1 MRGHRR
7 PSAVRLAPALRV
19 AGLVVG
25 GAGLTIAAPLLY
37 ALIAGGSVRA
47 FLAPLL
53 LAILIFVVALRL
65 GRRLPPPNRRESL
78 LAAVLT
84 WLGLSLYGVLPYML
98 GSAPG
103 GAGAPID
110 AFFESTAGFTA
121 TGATIISDLQAQP
134 RALMLWRAQTQ
145 WIGGIGLIVLAVIF
159 LPRLAVGGR
168 QLIETEVAGPQLE
181 KLAPHLRASTIRIV
195 GVYVVLTVLLVLGL
209 TALGRLD
216 LAPGMDLFQAVAH
229 AFTTVS
235 AGGFSPNPRSIEPF
249 GPWAQWLIAVAII
262 IAGTNLALWYR
273 AIALRRPRSF
283 RDDELRWY
291 LLILGIASV
300 ILIAELA
307 LAGTYGLAESIRQ
320 GVFQAAS
327 IMTGTGYA
335 TADFAQWSEL
345 ALGTLFLL
353 MFIGGCTGSPTG
365 ALKVMRIVMAGRVIL
380 REIRS
385 TVHPEQVR
393 LIRTGGRTLNDRVVN
408 GVIIFVLLYLALVV
422 ISGVLLLIDPG
433 RPLGLN
439 FEDALSAAAATVGN
453 VGPGFGQLGPMGTYV
468 AFSEQAKVFLS
479 LLMIVGRLEIF
490 PVLVLLTA
498 AFWRD

>member
-1 MRGHRR
+1 MLLARR
-7 PSAVRLAPALRV
+7 PAAVRLAPALRV
-19 AGLVVG
+19 VGLVVG

-37 ALIAGGSVRA
+37 AGLTGGSVRA
-47 FLAPLL
+47 FLAPLV
-53 LAILIFVVALRL
+53 LAIGIFVLALRL
-65 GRRLPPPNRRESL
+65 GRRIPPPNRRESL

-121 TGATIISDLQAQP
+121 TGATIITDLQTQP

-195 GVYVVLTVLLVLGL
+195 GVYVVLTVLLVFGL
-209 TALGRLD
+209 TALGRLE

-229 AFTTVS
+229 AFSTVS

-249 GPWAQWLIAVAII
+249 GPWAQWLIALAIV

-291 LLILGIASV
+291 LLILGVASV

-320 GVFQAAS
+320 GMFQAAS

-353 MFIGGCTGSPTG
+353 MFVGGCAGSPTG
-365 ALKVMRIVMAGRVIL
+365 ALKVMRVIMTARVVL
-380 REIRS
+380 REIRF

-453 VGPGFGQLGPMGTYV
+453 VGPGFGQLGPMGSYA
-468 AFSEQAKVFLS
+468 AFSDQAKIFLS
-479 LLMIVGRLEIF
+479 FLMVIGRLEIF

>member
-320 GVFQAAS
+320 G
-327 IMTGTGYA
+327 
-335 TADFAQWSEL
+335 
-345 ALGTLFLL
+345 
-353 MFIGGCTGSPTG
+353 
-365 ALKVMRIVMAGRVIL
+365 RL
-380 REIRS
+380 RRS
-385 TVHPEQVR
+385 
-393 LIRTGGRTLNDRVVN
+393 
-408 GVIIFVLLYLALVV
+408 
-422 ISGVLLLIDPG
+422 
-433 RPLGLN
+433 
-439 FEDALSAAAATVGN
+439 
-453 VGPGFGQLGPMGTYV
+453 
-468 AFSEQAKVFLS
+468 
-479 LLMIVGRLEIF
+479 
-490 PVLVLLTA
+490 
-498 AFWRD
+498 

>member
-1 MRGHRR
+1 
-7 PSAVRLAPALRV
+7 
-19 AGLVVG
+19 
-25 GAGLTIAAPLLY
+25 
-37 ALIAGGSVRA
+37 
-47 FLAPLL
+47 
-53 LAILIFVVALRL
+53 
-65 GRRLPPPNRRESL
+65 
-78 LAAVLT
+78 
-84 WLGLSLYGVLPYML
+84 
-98 GSAPG
+98 
-103 GAGAPID
+103 
-110 AFFESTAGFTA
+110 
-121 TGATIISDLQAQP
+121 
-134 RALMLWRAQTQ
+134 
-145 WIGGIGLIVLAVIF
+145 VIF